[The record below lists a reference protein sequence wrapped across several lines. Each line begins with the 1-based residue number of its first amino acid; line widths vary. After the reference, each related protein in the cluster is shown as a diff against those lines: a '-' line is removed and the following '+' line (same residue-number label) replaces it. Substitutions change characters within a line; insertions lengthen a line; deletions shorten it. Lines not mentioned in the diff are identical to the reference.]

1 MKGKISILIHSLILA
16 VVLTLSVGTFAVYAE
31 SGMHINHKKVTV
43 NIGDEDNK
51 LHLEI
56 LNKKE
61 GSKKPRWVSY
71 NVNIASVDQNGTVTA
86 HRKGKTTI
94 SSGIGFPREKCV
106 ITVVDP
112 VLRMNKEKATIY
124 CSDSADTN
132 GKSITLRAV
141 SRGASKD
148 IVWSSSDETV
158 ATVVSDVRGKGVVR
172 SVGKPGKAVITA
184 SANGM
189 TASCE
194 VTVLESTISL
204 NVNEMKLSTR
214 GEGSR
219 IRLVPSVVGPRRT
232 VRWTTSDKRIAT
244 VRSGRVTG
252 KEDGVAVITATA
264 NGVTAK
270 CTVVVDK
277 GMVSINEEKVLLYTT
292 SDDEGVKGETKQLKT
307 NAPKDSKVTWS
318 SSDDTIAVVS
328 DTGLITAKGSGTA
341 VITAACGG
349 KEDTCL
355 VEVKNTVTSISE
367 RNVALKT
374 KGKDKTCILDYQ
386 VTGRSKSSAWT
397 TSNSK
402 VVTVSKG
409 KLTAKGTGSAT
420 VTLKANG
427 VEDRVQVT
435 VQDFTPTV
443 TLNLA
448 EYTLY
453 TEGKGNSISLRAA
466 VDGPSKQV
474 KWESSNENVA
484 EVTTKGVVKAKG
496 EGRAQ
501 ITAIANGVK
510 AKCWISV
517 KAPRILLDKDVF
529 IIPVGEKRNLSEETS
544 MEVMGASQTVSYQSS
559 NTAVAAIDRKGN
571 ITAKEKDKENK
582 PVEITIKYTDNVKAT
597 CRVYVTDC
605 TKHDF
610 VKVTDEGAAEAAT
623 CEESG
628 YETYRCTSC
637 GAEKKETT
645 DPLGHRYGQWVVV
658 ANATENAAGLERQ
671 TCRRPGCGAEN
682 TRVIPVKVKEGFR
695 LVWEDNFDGD
705 SLNTNDWNYEYH
717 EPGWVNAELQEY
729 VDSPENIYVKDG
741 NLVIQAIKKG
751 EGDSATYTSGRINTQ
766 NKHDYEYGRF
776 EVRAKVPDGKGFLPA
791 FWMMPTDESYYGQWP
806 KCGEID
812 IMEVLGDKT
821 DTVHGTLH
829 FGEPHTQKQGTY
841 TLPATEQ
848 DFAEDFHI
856 FACEWEPGEFRYYV
870 DGRLYY
876 TENDWFTK
884 KPGFGEAAY
893 PAPYDQPFYM
903 ILNLAVGG
911 SWVGYPDE
919 NTKFEDNAQL
929 VVDYVRVYQRDHY
942 DTDVDKPENRVELR
956 DPDATGNYI
965 INGDFAK
972 AEDLKKGDKN
982 WQLLLTGGGAATAKI
997 DRKALHITTTDE
1009 GTLNY
1014 SVQVVQANLPIEE
1027 GSKYKLSY
1035 DAYADEDRTM
1045 IVGLTAPDRGYIRYL
1060 NDTTVNLT
1068 TDAQTFTHTF
1078 DMKSNSDANGRVEFN
1093 LGNQGSTAKVHI
1105 TNVRLEKA
1113 GDAEEEEKTILP
1125 DGNYVYNGSF
1135 NEGNDPGRLRLA
1147 YWDWDVDEKC
1157 EDTSISVTSD
1167 SRREL
1172 KVVVPGTAT
1181 ALEQVIVK
1189 QESIAITGGK
1199 EYVLSFDAYADGAKT
1214 IQSAIAGQTFE
1225 SSLTTERTEYKYEFE
1240 TVADLNG
1247 SELKFL
1253 LGTAGTTY
1261 IDNVCIRENGLIVNG
1276 DFSSGLTGYEV
1287 YVADDAKVPGYI
1299 VDSLN
1304 EKDAFSI
1311 DIADTADQDWKIQ
1324 LKQNNIKLEKDKWY
1338 KIAFDAKSTKDRK
1351 IMYALQ
1357 RDGSSD
1363 DNWIPYSGT
1372 QKISLTGEYQ
1382 NFSHVFKMANDTD
1395 SRTMLSISMGAVG
1408 GTRITDKHTVVID
1421 NITLEETEPQEEP
1434 PVVAGDN
1441 LIKNGDFA
1449 QGEENW
1455 EAAVTTPGE
1464 ATSSFADGKAVFN
1477 ITNVGTEDWHVQLK
1491 QNGLKLEQG
1500 AQYKVTMKIKSSEA
1514 RVVKYAFLNTTYVY
1528 YGGEDLELTANEV
1541 KEVEYT
1547 LDVGNKATDSAISFV
1562 VSMGQIADKETPVST
1577 IEIDDICVVKV
1588 GGGSDPGDDVTPDEN
1603 LIKNGDFAN
1612 GEENWEAAVTTP
1624 GEATSSFAD
1633 GKAVFNITN
1642 VGTEDWHVQLKQNG
1656 LKLEQGAQYKVTM
1669 KIKSS
1674 EARVVK
1680 YAFLNTTYVYY
1691 GGEDLELTA
1700 NEVKE
1705 VEYTLD
1711 VGNKATD
1718 SAISFVVSMGQ
1729 IADKE
1734 TPVSEIEI
1742 SDICVKKVSGEDT
1755 PGEEIE
1761 PVEIGTELIKN
1772 GDFANGKENWE
1783 EGIAEGGAVTTAYTD
1798 GKATYEIT
1806 NAGTADYSVQLKQ
1819 TGLTLE
1825 KGAHY
1830 KMNVKLKSTADRTVR
1845 LALLDSE
1852 ADWAAYGEQADIEL
1866 HTDRARSISR
1876 IIDVGDKPTVNT
1888 IHFVISMGKIGE
1900 NTPASTIEISEISI
1914 IKVAEGTQA
1923 DEEKEEEAPVSTST
1937 YDDSDQDDENSDDI
1951 GDDEQSGN
1959 TDNGDDQ
1966 SGNTDDG
1973 SDQSGNTDDGSDQS
1987 GNTDDGS
1994 DQSGNTGD
2002 GDNQSDNIDNGDDQ
2016 SGNIDNDDD
2025 QSGNPDNDD
2034 DQSGNPD
2041 NDDSQNGNA
2050 YNVGSDASITD

>member
-1 MKGKISILIHSLILA
+1 MRRKVSILIHSLILA
-16 VVLTLSVGTFAVYAE
+16 LILTLSAGTFAVYAE
-31 SGMHINHKKVTV
+31 NGMHINHKKVTV

-56 LNKKE
+56 LNQKE

-71 NVNIASVDQNGTVTA
+71 NVNVASVDQNGTVTA
-86 HRKGKTTI
+86 HRKGRTTI
-94 SSGIGFPREKCV
+94 SSSVGFPREKCV
-106 ITVVDP
+106 VTVVDP
-112 VLRMNKEKATIY
+112 VLRMNKETATIY

-132 GKSITLRAV
+132 GKSVTLKAV

-158 ATVVSDVRGKGVVR
+158 ATVVSNVRGKGVV
-172 SVGKPGKAVITA
+172 SSAGKPGKAVITA
-184 SANGM
+184 TANGM

-219 IRLVPSVVGPRRT
+219 IKLVPTVVGPRRT
-232 VRWTTSDKRIAT
+232 VRWTTSDKNIAT
-244 VRSGRVTG
+244 VRSGKVTG

-264 NGVTAK
+264 NGITAT

-292 SDDEGVKGETKQLKT
+292 SDDEGIKGETKQLKT
-307 NAPKDSKVTWS
+307 NAPKGSTVTWS
-318 SSDDTIAVVS
+318 SSDDEVAAVS

-349 KEDTCL
+349 KEDTCK

-367 RNVALKT
+367 RNVTLKT
-374 KGKDKTCILDYQ
+374 KGKDKTCTLDYQ
-386 VTGRSKSSAWT
+386 VTGRSKSFDWT
-397 TSNSK
+397 TSNAK

-420 VTLKANG
+420 VTLKAND
-427 VEDRVQVT
+427 VEDQVQVT

-443 TLNLA
+443 TLNQT

-453 TEGKGNSISLRAA
+453 TEGKGNSVLLKAA

-474 KWESSNENVA
+474 KWESSNENIA

-501 ITAIANGVK
+501 ITATANGVK
-510 AKCWISV
+510 AKCWINV
-517 KAPRILLDKDVF
+517 KAPKILLDKDVF
-529 IIPVGEKRNLSEETS
+529 IIHVGEKKNLCEETS

-605 TKHDF
+605 TEHAF
-610 VKVTDEGAAEAAT
+610 VKVTEEGAAEAAT

-628 YETYRCTSC
+628 YETYRCTKC

-645 DPLGHRYGQWVVV
+645 DPLGHKYGQWVVV
-658 ANATENAAGLERQ
+658 ANATENAAGLEKQ

-682 TRVIPVKVKEGFR
+682 TRVIPMKVKEGFR

-705 SLNTNDWNYEYH
+705 SLNTDDWNYEYH

-751 EGDSATYTSGRINTQ
+751 EGENASYTSGRINTQ

-812 IMEVLGDKT
+812 IMEVLGDRT

-841 TLPATEQ
+841 TLPAIEQ

-942 DTDVDKPENRVELR
+942 DANVDKPENKVELR

-965 INGDFAK
+965 INGDFSK
-972 AEDLKKGDKN
+972 VEDLKKGDKN
-982 WQLLLTGGGAATAKI
+982 WQLLLTGGGAAAAKI
-997 DRKALHITTTDE
+997 EKKALHITTTDA

-1035 DAYADEDRTM
+1035 EAYADEERTM
-1045 IVGLTAPDRGYIRYL
+1045 ITGLTAPDRGYIRYL
-1060 NDTTVNLT
+1060 EDTTVNLT
-1068 TDAQTFTHTF
+1068 TEKQKFEHTF

-1135 NEGNDPGRLRLA
+1135 NEGNDPARLRLA
-1147 YWDWDVDEKC
+1147 YWDWDVDEDKC

-1172 KVVVPGTAT
+1172 KVVVPTTAT
-1181 ALEQVIVK
+1181 ALDQVIIK
-1189 QESIAITGGK
+1189 QAPIAITGGK
-1199 EYVLSFDAYADGAKT
+1199 QYVLSFDAYADGAKA
-1214 IQSAIAGQTFE
+1214 IQSAIAGNTFAAD
-1225 SSLTTERTEYKYEFE
+1225 LTTDRTEYRYEFE
-1240 TVADLNG
+1240 TAEDLNG

-1253 LGTAGTTY
+1253 LGVPGTTY
-1261 IDNVCIRENGLIVNG
+1261 IDNVCVRENGLIVNG

-1338 KIAFDAKSTKDRK
+1338 KIAFDAKATKDRK

-1372 QKISLTGEYQ
+1372 QKIDLTTEYQ

-1395 SRTMLSISMGAVG
+1395 PRTILSISMGAVG

-1421 NITLEETEPQEEP
+1421 NITLEETEAQEEP
-1434 PVVAGDN
+1434 PIEAGDN

-1449 QGEENW
+1449 KGEENW
-1455 EAAVTTPGE
+1455 EAAVTAPGE
-1464 ATSSFADGKAVFN
+1464 ATNSFADGKAVFN
-1477 ITNVGTEDWHVQLK
+1477 ITNVGSEDWHVQLK

-1514 RVVKYAFLNTTYVY
+1514 RIVKYAFLTTSYDW

-1547 LDVGNKATDSAISFV
+1547 LDVGDKATDSAISFV
-1562 VSMGQIADKETPVST
+1562 VSMGKIAAKETPVST
-1577 IEIDDICVVKV
+1577 IEIDDICVVKTS
-1588 GGGSDPGDDVTPDEN
+1588 GG
-1603 LIKNGDFAN
+1603 
-1612 GEENWEAAVTTP
+1612 
-1624 GEATSSFAD
+1624 
-1633 GKAVFNITN
+1633 
-1642 VGTEDWHVQLKQNG
+1642 
-1656 LKLEQGAQYKVTM
+1656 
-1669 KIKSS
+1669 
-1674 EARVVK
+1674 
-1680 YAFLNTTYVYY
+1680 
-1691 GGEDLELTA
+1691 
-1700 NEVKE
+1700 
-1705 VEYTLD
+1705 
-1711 VGNKATD
+1711 
-1718 SAISFVVSMGQ
+1718 
-1729 IADKE
+1729 
-1734 TPVSEIEI
+1734 
-1742 SDICVKKVSGEDT
+1742 DT
-1755 PGEEIE
+1755 PGEEID
-1761 PVEIGTELIKN
+1761 PVEIGTELIQN
-1772 GDFANGKENWE
+1772 GDFAQGEENWTN
-1783 EGIAEGGAVTTAYTD
+1783 AVTAPGAAEASFAD
-1798 GKATYEIT
+1798 GKATYNIT
-1806 NAGTADYSVQLKQ
+1806 SVGTEDWNVQLKQ
-1819 TGLTLE
+1819 SGLTME
-1825 KGAHY
+1825 KGARY
-1830 KMNVKLKSTADRTVR
+1830 KMNLKLKSTEDRTVK
-1845 LALLDSE
+1845 LALLDPE
-1852 ADWAAYGEQADIEL
+1852 ADYAYYGGADIEL
-1866 HTDRARSISR
+1866 HANMVKSVSR
-1876 IIDVGDKPTVNT
+1876 IITVEDTLPTVST
-1888 IHFVISMGKIGE
+1888 IDFVISMGKIADVE
-1900 NTPASTIEISEISI
+1900 TPASTIVIDDISI
-1914 IKVAEGTQA
+1914 IKVDENAVA
-1923 DEEKEEEAPVSTST
+1923 DEEKEELESGTSSI
-1937 YDDSDQDDENSDDI
+1937 DEDSNQDDNNSDDVSDDNQN
-1951 GDDEQSGN
+1951 GDTDNGDEQSGN
-1959 TDNGDDQ
+1959 TDDSDDQ
-1966 SGNTDDG
+1966 SGNTDDDDQNDNDSNG
-1973 SDQSGNTDDGSDQS
+1973 SDQSGNTDNDDGQS
-1987 GNTDDGS
+1987 GNTDDGG
-1994 DQSGNTGD
+1994 QSGNT
-2002 GDNQSDNIDNGDDQ
+2002 DN
-2016 SGNIDNDDD
+2016 SG
-2025 QSGNPDNDD
+2025 
-2034 DQSGNPD
+2034 
-2041 NDDSQNGNA
+2041 SQNGDVNGDEA
-2050 YNVGSDASITD
+2050 GGSLDENFDESGANITD

>member
-1 MKGKISILIHSLILA
+1 MKRKISILIRSLILA
-16 VVLTLSVGTFAVYAE
+16 VILTLSVGTFAVYAE

-56 LNKKE
+56 LNQKE

-86 HRKGKTTI
+86 HRKGRTTI
-94 SSGIGFPREKCV
+94 SSSIGFPREKCV

-112 VLRMNKEKATIY
+112 VLRINKEKATIY

-148 IVWSSSDETV
+148 IVWSSSDESV
-158 ATVVSDVRGKGVVR
+158 ATVVSNVRGKGVV
-172 SVGKPGKAVITA
+172 SSAGKPGKAVITA
-184 SANGM
+184 TANGM

-219 IRLVPSVVGPRRT
+219 IKLIPSVVGPRKT
-232 VRWTTSDKRIAT
+232 VKWTTSDKSIAT
-244 VRSGRVTG
+244 VRSGKVTG
-252 KEDGVAVITATA
+252 KEDGIAVITATA
-264 NGVTAK
+264 NGVKAT

-292 SDDEGVKGETKQLKT
+292 SDDQEIKGETKQLKT
-307 NAPKDSKVTWS
+307 NAPKDSTVTWS
-318 SSDDTIAVVS
+318 SSNDAVAVVS
-328 DTGLITAKGSGTA
+328 DTGLVTAKGSGTA

-349 KEDTCL
+349 KEDTCKI
-355 VEVKNTVTSISE
+355 EVKNTVTSISE
-367 RNVALKT
+367 RNVTLKT

-386 VTGRSKSSAWT
+386 MTGRSKSYDWT
-397 TSNSK
+397 TSNAK

-409 KLTAKGTGSAT
+409 KLTARGTGSAT
-420 VTLKANG
+420 VTLKAND
-427 VEDRVQVT
+427 VEDQVQVT

-443 TLNLA
+443 TLNQSN
-448 EYTLY
+448 YTLY
-453 TEGKGNSISLRAA
+453 TEGKGNTVLLKAA

-484 EVTTKGVVKAKG
+484 EVSTKGIVKAKG

-529 IIPVGEKRNLSEETS
+529 IIPVGEKRNLCEETS

-559 NTAVAAIDRKGN
+559 NTAVAVIDRKGN
-571 ITAKEKDKENK
+571 ITAKEKDQDNK

-605 TKHDF
+605 TNHAF
-610 VKVTDEGAAEAAT
+610 VKVTEEGTAKDAT

-645 DPLGHRYGQWVVV
+645 DPLGHKYGQWIVV
-658 ANATENAAGLERQ
+658 ANATENAAGLEKQ
-671 TCRRPGCGAEN
+671 VCKRPGCGAEN

-705 SLNTNDWNYEYH
+705 SLNTDDWNYEYH

-729 VDSPENIYVKDG
+729 VDSEKNIYVKDG
-741 NLVIQAIKKG
+741 NLVIQAIKTVD
-751 EGDSATYTSGRINTQ
+751 GDNASYTSGRINTQ

-776 EVRAKVPDGKGFLPA
+776 EVRAKVPSGKGFLPA

-942 DTDVDKPENRVELR
+942 DTNVDKPENRVELR

-965 INGDFAK
+965 INGDFSK
-972 AEDLKKGDKN
+972 VEDLKKGDKN

-997 DRKALHITTTDE
+997 DKKALHITTTNA

-1035 DAYADEDRTM
+1035 DAYADEERTM

-1068 TDAQTFTHTF
+1068 TEKQTFTHMF

-1093 LGNQGSTAKVHI
+1093 LGNQGSIAKVHI

-1135 NEGNDPGRLRLA
+1135 NEGNDPGRLRLD

-1172 KVVVPGTAT
+1172 KVAVPGTAT

-1189 QESIAITGGK
+1189 QDAIAITGGK
-1199 EYVLSFDAYADGAKT
+1199 EYALSFDAYADGAKT
-1214 IQSAIAGQTFE
+1214 IRSTIAGQTFE
-1225 SSLTTERTEYKYEFE
+1225 SSLTTERVEYKYEFE
-1240 TVADLNG
+1240 TAADLNG
-1247 SELKFL
+1247 SELRFL
-1253 LGTAGTTY
+1253 LGVPGTIY
-1261 IDNVCIRENGLIVNG
+1261 IDNICVRENGLIVNG

-1311 DIADTADQDWKIQ
+1311 DIADTADADWKIQ

-1338 KIAFDAKSTKDRK
+1338 KIAFDAKSTKDRQ

-1372 QKISLTGEYQ
+1372 QKINLTGEYQ
-1382 NFSHVFKMANDTD
+1382 NFRHVFKMANDTD
-1395 SRTMLSISMGAVG
+1395 SRTILSISMGAVG

-1421 NITLEETEPQEEP
+1421 NITLEETEAQEEP
-1434 PVVAGDN
+1434 PVVVGDNMITNGDFAQGNIGWTQEIGGSAAATTDFANGKAVFNITNVGTNDWDVKLSHDAKLKLEQGAAYKVTMKIKSTETRTVKYSFMTSSYAWYGGEDLKLTANEEKLVDYELTVGKDADGNDLPTSSDITFSVSMGKIANEETPASTIEIDDISVVKLSGGNEPDGDDN

-1455 EAAVTTPGE
+1455 EAAITAPGA

-1477 ITNVGTEDWHVQLK
+1477 VTNVGTEDWHIQLK
-1491 QNGLKLEQG
+1491 QAGLKLEQG
-1500 AQYKVTMKIKSSEA
+1500 GKYNVTMKIKSSAA
-1514 RVVKYAFLNTTYVY
+1514 RVVKYAFLNATYSY
-1528 YGGEDLELTANEV
+1528 YGGEDLELVADEVREVNYILNVNE
-1541 KEVEYT
+1541 
-1547 LDVGNKATDSAISFV
+1547 ATDSAITFV
-1562 VSMGQIADKETPVST
+1562 VSMGKIADQETPAST
-1577 IEIDDICVVKV
+1577 
-1588 GGGSDPGDDVTPDEN
+1588 
-1603 LIKNGDFAN
+1603 
-1612 GEENWEAAVTTP
+1612 
-1624 GEATSSFAD
+1624 
-1633 GKAVFNITN
+1633 
-1642 VGTEDWHVQLKQNG
+1642 
-1656 LKLEQGAQYKVTM
+1656 
-1669 KIKSS
+1669 
-1674 EARVVK
+1674 
-1680 YAFLNTTYVYY
+1680 
-1691 GGEDLELTA
+1691 
-1700 NEVKE
+1700 
-1705 VEYTLD
+1705 
-1711 VGNKATD
+1711 
-1718 SAISFVVSMGQ
+1718 
-1729 IADKE
+1729 
-1734 TPVSEIEI
+1734 IEI
-1742 SDICVKKVSGEDT
+1742 SDICVKKVSDI

-1761 PVEIGTELIKN
+1761 TELIKN
-1772 GDFANGKENWE
+1772 GNFAQGKENWE
-1783 EGIAEGGAVTTAYTD
+1783 EGIAEEGAATTTYTD

-1852 ADWAAYGEQADIEL
+1852 AGWAAYGEQADIEL
-1866 HTDRARSISR
+1866 HADRAKSISR

-1923 DEEKEEEAPVSTST
+1923 DEETEEDAPVSTSS
-1937 YDDSDQDDENSDDI
+1937 YDDNKQDDESSDDI
-1951 GDDEQSGN
+1951 NDEEQSDSTGN
-1959 TDNGDDQ
+1959 EDDQ
-1966 SGNTDDG
+1966 S
-1973 SDQSGNTDDGSDQS
+1973 S
-1987 GNTDDGS
+1987 
-1994 DQSGNTGD
+1994 NTGD
-2002 GDNQSDNIDNGDDQ
+2002 GDSQ
-2016 SGNIDNDDD
+2016 SG
-2025 QSGNPDNDD
+2025 
-2034 DQSGNPD
+2034 
-2041 NDDSQNGNA
+2041 NDDSQNGDVNGA
-2050 YNVGSDASITD
+2050 ESGGTDASIAN